1 MGRKIIYYLILKFCN
16 NNIKILNNLQR
27 KYADTIC
34 KNGGDILEIGFGAG
48 TTSRFIQKHNIK
60 THTIIEIDSYFYSKL
75 KEWAMNKKNVITIKG
90 DWKDSIPKSKK
101 YDGIIFDLS
110 DSPDNDPK
118 RKNILKKVI
127 DLHTKKGTRLVC
139 STDRIFDKELYIK
152 EGHKHE
158 EIKGLFPKLKWYNFL
173 SKLIPENVIT
183 KKKKKG
189 VIIYN

>member
-90 DWKDSIPKSKK
+90 AWKDRIPKSKK

-183 KKKKKG
+183 RKKKKG